1 MSALFTARLALDPLV
16 RGDSAELFT
25 VRGDPE
31 VMKFWDWPH
40 DSDPSMTAHLVE
52 QMLRE
57 VASARACYWTM
68 RLRSDRAFVGLCDL
82 SELGANQSAD
92 IGIMIERK
100 FWGLSLANEAIAC
113 ILDEARSRGVI
124 VVRAR
129 IHRENERSAR
139 LLVRAGF
146 TEVPGVADVE
156 VQPGLY
162 RTCRRFEVALV
173 EPAKS

>member
-1 MSALFTARLALDPLV
+1 MSTLFTARLVFDPLV
-16 RGDSAELFT
+16 PGDSAELFT
-25 VRGDPE
+25 VRGDSE
-31 VMKFWDWPH
+31 VMKFWDWPY
-40 DSDPSMTAHLVE
+40 DSDPSMTVHLVE
-52 QMLRE
+52 QMLRD
-57 VASARACYWTM
+57 VASDRACYWTM

-173 EPAKS
+173 EPVKS

>member
-1 MSALFTARLALDPLV
+1 MSALFTARLVLDPLV
-16 RGDSAELFT
+16 PGDSAELFT

-40 DSDPSMTAHLVE
+40 DSDPSITAHLVE

-57 VASARACYWTM
+57 VASERACYWTM
-68 RLRSDRAFVGLCDL
+68 RLRCDGAFVGLCDL

-92 IGIMIERK
+92 IGIMIGRK
-100 FWGLSLANEAIAC
+100 FWGLSLAREAIAC
-113 ILDEARSRGVI
+113 MLDEARSRGVI

-129 IHRENERSAR
+129 VHRANERSAR
-139 LLVRAGF
+139 LLVRSGF

-156 VQPGLY
+156 VRPGVY
-162 RTCRRFEVALV
+162 RDCRRFEVALV